1 MSDRPNA
8 LQMPPAPGYEDNP
21 LMGGATLADAWDA
34 HRQSYS
40 DWLARDRQRQI
51 DLGYVDP
58 TTGQLTPEGWRAQAQ
73 TIAGGFGPA
82 DIGMAGGGLLGT
94 IKGTPGAII
103 PKLTAAMRRGDQVF
117 TGSDHLAIER
127 EHPEIASS
135 PDSELG
141 FINAVGRWMPRPAAF
156 KYALQ
161 HDLIDPNRAA
171 EANRF
176 YQAMDEAG
184 KTNNLFLPSEWLRKY
199 GIAGLMAGG
208 AATAFGGQDQG
219 NQ

>member
-8 LQMPPAPGYEDNP
+8 LQMPLPPGGEDNA
-21 LMGGATLADAWDA
+21 LLANAWDA
-34 HRQSYS
+34 NRQAYG

-51 DLGYVDP
+51 EMGYVDP
-58 TTGQLTPEGWRAQAQ
+58 QTGQLTPEGWRAQAQ

-82 DIGMAGGGLLGT
+82 DIGALGM
-94 IKGTPGAII
+94 IKGTPGAVM
-103 PKLTAAMRRGDQVF
+103 PKLTAAMRRGDQVV
-117 TGSDHLAIER
+117 TGADHLAIQR

-161 HDLIDPNRAA
+161 HDLIDPKRAA
-171 EANRF
+171 EADRF

-199 GIAGLMAGG
+199 GIAGLIGGG
-208 AATAFGGQDQG
+208 AAATAGGQDPG

>member
-1 MSDRPNA
+1 
-8 LQMPPAPGYEDNP
+8 
-21 LMGGATLADAWDA
+21 
-34 HRQSYS
+34 
-40 DWLARDRQRQI
+40 
-51 DLGYVDP
+51 
-58 TTGQLTPEGWRAQAQ
+58 
-73 TIAGGFGPA
+73 
-82 DIGMAGGGLLGT
+82 MAGGGLLGT

-208 AATAFGGQDQG
+208 AATAFGGQQDQG
-219 NQ
+219 DQ